1 MGEQDTEGREGGG
14 GRCRVWGPRTAGSE
28 GTGAPLSS
36 DSRHL
41 PFLGLSLLVRKTG
54 SLRRAATQ
62 SP

>member
-1 MGEQDTEGREGGG
+1 MQSLGAPGSAQ
-14 GRCRVWGPRTAGSE
+14 TAGSE

-41 PFLGLSLLVRKTG
+41 PFLGLSLLVRKTR
-54 SLRRAATQ
+54 SLRRAAAW